1 MIRSSSFG
9 FAFIFFCLILL
20 SKNVTANID
29 VDVGPV
35 NLEQFEM
42 SYLVDKTG
50 HLSLADVIQGEF
62 VHSTNQLSLGTDA
75 MVAWARVKLQN
86 TSAKEKR
93 LFLHHPAAYHN
104 KSVGFYTIEN
114 AIVTNE
120 LEIDL
125 HQGNSHPQLIGGSA
139 IFEFRLPAHSSLWL
153 YVKTE
158 SYSHQW
164 FSLTIYDIEH
174 SRKALVGTH
183 IDIALMVGIL
193 IALMLYNVLLYI
205 ITRKTENILYAIY
218 LVSGIVWIALS
229 YGLLANI
236 FGVHGFSIM
245 RLHLSLLTM
254 PSFLI
259 LFMMTIFE
267 TKAKYPRE
275 HKLLLFVLSLLVADF
290 IFGLYNIALALK
302 PASSLAA
309 LMIVVTIYV
318 SIKLV
323 KKGEPLA
330 KYFLFGHSLF
340 FFFNLLAVLYYKGLA
355 PVTYVTSHGV
365 GIGIMLEALM
375 LAFIISYRMKQL
387 EKYKLAQEELQLQ
400 AHTDPLTHLYNRRFI
415 DHFVDKHLLHSH
427 ASNRH
432 FAVITADLD
441 RFKTINDTY
450 GHQFGDEVIKLFAQ
464 ILRDNVRKSDVVARF
479 GGEEFLVLL
488 PGCGLAEA
496 YQIAEQVRAL
506 VAQQRIDTIS
516 GGQVSFSS
524 SFGVA
529 SSEQSGKSF
538 EQICE
543 VADRSLYQAKAQ
555 GRNLVVAIQKNE
567 IVCDGISAEVH

>member
-1 MIRSSSFG
+1 MSRLRSFLFVS
-9 FAFIFFCLILL
+9 LL
-20 SKNVTANID
+20 YLLFSTPSLAAIEVSD
-29 VDVGPV
+29 EGV
-35 NLEQFEM
+35 NLEQFKM
-42 SYLVDKTG
+42 SYLIDKSGELLLT
-50 HLSLADVIQGEF
+50 DVIDMDYIP
-62 VHSTNQLSLGTDA
+62 SSNQLSLGTNA
-75 MVAWARVKLQN
+75 KVAWAKLELRNKSKVNRQ
-86 TSAKEKR
+86 
-93 LFLHHPAAYHN
+93 LYLHHPAAYHN
-104 KSVGFYTIEN
+104 KSIGFYALLGSEQ
-114 AIVTNE
+114 VHS

-125 HQGNSHPQLIGGSA
+125 HQGNAHPQLVGGRA
-139 IFEFRLPAHSSLWL
+139 IFEFTLPAQSSMTI

-164 FSLTIYDIEH
+164 FSLNIYDAEH
-174 SRKALVGTH
+174 SQKALVGTH

-193 IALMLYNVLLYI
+193 IALMLYNVLLFL
-205 ITRKTENILYAIY
+205 ITRKRENILYAIY

-267 TKAKYPRE
+267 TKDKFPRE
-275 HKLLLFVLSLLVADF
+275 HKLLLGVLSLLVADF
-290 IFGLYNIALALK
+290 IFGIYNIALALK

-323 KKGEPLA
+323 KRGEPLA

-340 FFFNLLAVLYYKGLA
+340 FIFNLLAVLYYKGIA
-355 PVTYVTSHGV
+355 PVTYITSHGV

-400 AHTDPLTHLYNRRFI
+400 VHTDPLTHLYNRRFI
-415 DHFVDKHLLHSH
+415 DHFVDKHMLGEGNAQTHYS
-427 ASNRH
+427 
-432 FAVITADLD
+432 VIIADLD
-441 RFKTINDTY
+441 RFKRINDTY
-450 GHQFGDEVIKLFAQ
+450 GHQFGDKVLKLFAQ
-464 ILRDNVRKSDVVARF
+464 LLRDNVRKTDVVARF

-488 PGCGLAEA
+488 PACGLDEA
-496 YQIAEQVRAL
+496 IEIAEKVRRL
-506 VAQQRIDTIS
+506 VCQQQILS
-516 GGQVSFSS
+516 LEGESVAFSS

-529 SSEQSGKSF
+529 SSELEKMSF
-538 EQICE
+538 EQLCTL
-543 VADRSLYQAKAQ
+543 ADNSLYIAKAQ
-555 GRNLVVAIQKNE
+555 GRNQVYANQVVAIN
-567 IVCDGISAEVH
+567 SPAEPLTV